1 MLGGSI
7 APSALA
13 AMVNGNLHVGRETS
27 GLGVPV
33 VHHAERAH
41 HKMRA
46 GSRGQMRQGGGGLAE
61 PHVVGEAAAQTDA
74 RQKAHPAQ
82 PASLVM
88 AQLAHERVGLVQL
101 FELLIG

>member
-1 MLGGSI
+1 
-7 APSALA
+7 
-13 AMVNGNLHVGRETS
+13 MVNGNLHVGRETS

-46 GSRGQMRQGGGGLAE
+46 GSGGQMCQGGGGLAE
-61 PHVVGEAAAQTDA
+61 THVVGEAAAQTDA

-82 PASLVM
+82 PASLVV
-88 AQLAHERVGLVQL
+88 AQFAHERVGFV
-101 FELLIG
+101 